1 MTSYLLAGP
10 AEEPVSLAQMK
21 AHLRV
26 EDEAEDGLIEALIV
40 AARVH
45 VESLTSR
52 ALLAQTWRVVLD
64 GWPASGAIRL
74 PVSPMITLTE
84 IRGYDADGGE
94 HQIGTAQFLSDGQA
108 SPARLICPATVEGAP
123 VLRERMGI
131 EIDYVAGF
139 GTAPEDVPADLVQ
152 SLKTLAAYWYE
163 NRDSVLVSGAGAAVP
178 AGFERLVSAYR
189 RVRL

>member
-10 AEEPVSLAQMK
+10 AQEPVSLADMK

-26 EDEAEDGLIEALIV
+26 VDEAEDGLIEALIV

-52 ALLAQTWRVVLD
+52 ALLSQTWRLVLD
-64 GWPASGAIRL
+64 AWPESRAIRL
-74 PVSPMITLTE
+74 PVSPMISLTE
-84 IRGYDADGGE
+84 IRCYDGDGGE
-94 HQIGTAQFLSDGQA
+94 HQIATEQFLPDGQA
-108 SPARLICPATVEGAP
+108 VPARLICPGAVAGAP
-123 VLRERMGI
+123 VLRGRMGI
-131 EIDYVAGF
+131 EIDYLAGF
-139 GTAPEDVPADLVQ
+139 GSEPEAVPADLLQ
-152 SLKTLAAYWYE
+152 SLKTLVAYWYE

>member
-10 AEEPVSLAQMK
+10 AQEPVSLVQMK

-45 VESLTSR
+45 VESLVGK
-52 ALLAQTWRVVLD
+52 ALLAQTWRLVLD
-64 GWPASGAIRL
+64 QWPDDRAIKL
-74 PVSPMITLTE
+74 PVSPMIAVSE
-84 IRGYDADGGE
+84 IRCFDAAGDE
-94 HQIGTAQFLSDGQA
+94 HQIDLDQVLPDGQA
-108 SPARLICPATVEGAP
+108 NPARIILPGAIIGAP
-123 VLRERMGI
+123 VLRARMGI

-139 GTAPEDVPADLVQ
+139 ATDPENVPADLLQ
-152 SLKTLAAYWYE
+152 ALKTLAAYWYE
-163 NRDSVLVSGAGAAVP
+163 NRDSVLVSGAGAPVP
-178 AGFERLVSAYR
+178 AGFERLIASHR

>member
-10 AEEPVSLAQMK
+10 AQEPVSLAEMK

-26 EDEAEDGLIEALIV
+26 TDEAEDGLIEALIV

-52 ALLAQTWRVVLD
+52 ALLAQTWRLVLD
-64 GWPASGAIRL
+64 GWPESRVIRL

-84 IRGYDADGGE
+84 IRCYDAEGGE
-94 HQIGTAQFLSDGQA
+94 LQVGIEQFLPDGQA
-108 SPARLICPATVEGAP
+108 SPARIICPATIEGAP

-139 GTAPEDVPADLVQ
+139 GTELEEVPADLLQ
-152 SLKTLAAYWYE
+152 SLKTLVAYWYE
-163 NRDSVLVSGAGAAVP
+163 NRDSVLVTGAGAAVP

>member
-10 AEEPVSLAQMK
+10 AQEPVSLVQMK

-45 VESLTSR
+45 VESLTGK
-52 ALLAQTWRVVLD
+52 ALLSQSWRLVLD
-64 GWPASGAIRL
+64 GWPDDWVIKL
-74 PVSPMITLTE
+74 PVSPMSALSE
-84 IRGYDADGGE
+84 IRCYDAGGNV
-94 HQIGTAQFLSDGQA
+94 HQIDLDQVLPDGQA
-108 SPARLICPATVEGAP
+108 NPARIILPICIDGAP
-123 VLRERMGI
+123 ALRERMGI

-139 GTAPEDVPADLVQ
+139 GTEPEDVPADLLQ

-163 NRDSVLVSGAGAAVP
+163 NRDAVLVSGAGVSVP
-178 AGFERLVSAYR
+178 AGFERLISSHR

>member
-1 MTSYLLAGP
+1 MTSYLLAAP
-10 AEEPVSLAQMK
+10 AQEPVSLVQMK

-45 VESLTSR
+45 VESLTGK

-64 GWPASGAIRL
+64 GWPEDRVIKL
-74 PVSPMITLTE
+74 PVSPMVTLSE
-84 IRGYDADGGE
+84 IRCYDADGEE
-94 HQIGTAQFLSDGQA
+94 HQIDLNEVLPDGRA
-108 SPARLICPATVEGAP
+108 NPARIILPVTVAGAP
-123 VLRERMGI
+123 VLRARMGI

-139 GTAPEDVPADLVQ
+139 GTEPEEVPADLVQ

-163 NRDSVLVSGAGAAVP
+163 NRDAVLVSGAGASVP
-178 AGFERLVSAYR
+178 AGFERLIASHK

>member
-10 AEEPVSLAQMK
+10 AQEPVSLARMK

-45 VESLTSR
+45 VESLTGR
-52 ALLAQTWRVVLD
+52 ALLEQSWRVVLD
-64 GWPASGAIRL
+64 GWPPDRAIRL
-74 PVSPMITLTE
+74 PVSPMITVTE
-84 IRGYDADGGE
+84 IRAYGADGEGR
-94 HQIGTAQFLSDGQA
+94 QIDLDQFLPDGQA
-108 SPARLICPATVEGAP
+108 NPARIICPAHVDGAP

-139 GTAPEDVPADLVQ
+139 GTGPEAVPADLAQ
-152 SLKTLAAYWYE
+152 SIRTLVAYWYE
-163 NRDSVLVSGAGAAVP
+163 NRDAVPVSGAGAAVP
-178 AGFERLVSAYR
+178 AGFERLVGAYR

>member
-10 AEEPVSLAQMK
+10 AQEPVSLAQMK

-45 VESLTSR
+45 VESLTGK
-52 ALLAQTWRVVLD
+52 ALLAQTWRVVRD
-64 GWPASGAIRL
+64 GWPEDRVTKL
-74 PVSPMITLTE
+74 PVSPMIALSE
-84 IRGYDADGGE
+84 IRCYDAGGNE
-94 HQIGTAQFLSDGQA
+94 HQIDLEQVLPDGRTN
-108 SPARLICPATVEGAP
+108 PARIILPASVAGAP

-139 GTAPEDVPADLVQ
+139 GTEPEEVPADLLQ

-163 NRDSVLVSGAGAAVP
+163 NRDAVLVSGAGASVP
-178 AGFERLVSAYR
+178 AGFERLIASHR

>member
-10 AEEPVSLAQMK
+10 AQEPVSLVQMK

-45 VESLTSR
+45 VESLTGK
-52 ALLAQTWRVVLD
+52 ALLAQTWRLVLD
-64 GWPASGAIRL
+64 FWPEDRVVKL
-74 PVSPMITLTE
+74 PVSPMIALSE
-84 IRGYDADGGE
+84 IRCYDTGGNE
-94 HQIGTAQFLSDGQA
+94 HQIDLDEVLPDGRA
-108 SPARLICPATVEGAP
+108 NPARIILPARIAGMP

-139 GTAPEDVPADLVQ
+139 GTEPEEVPADLLQ
-152 SLKTLAAYWYE
+152 SLKTLVAYWYE
-163 NRDSVLVSGAGAAVP
+163 NRDAVLVSGAGASVP
-178 AGFERLVSAYR
+178 AGFERLIASHR

>member
-10 AEEPVSLAQMK
+10 AQEPVSLGQMK

-52 ALLAQTWRVVLD
+52 ALLSQTWRVVLD
-64 GWPASGAIRL
+64 GWPQTRAIRL
-74 PVSPMITLTE
+74 PVSPMVSLTE
-84 IRGYDADGGE
+84 IRCYDAGNAE
-94 HQIGTAQFLSDGQA
+94 HLIGVEQFLPDGQA
-108 SPARLICPATVEGAP
+108 SPARLICPAAVEGAP

-139 GTAPEDVPADLVQ
+139 GTEPADVPADLIQ
-152 SLKTLAAYWYE
+152 SLKTLVAYWYE
-163 NRDSVLVSGAGAAVP
+163 NRDAVLVSGAGASVP